1 LHGTPQHDIVRI
13 SNRLL
18 FVIPLNR
25 MGFLHGQLVLQNSLT
40 EALFGPG
47 RYKPTGQTILRMS
60 VLSRTT
66 YERGRMIVQMRV
78 VLPSHPRYLCIARA
92 MVRELGEV
100 SGLREEDVHAVTLAV
115 DEALANVMRH
125 AYKGSHDQQIEFHC
139 DVYDDRMEFR
149 LLDSGEAPVAERI
162 CGQPL
167 DEFSLSGRGTHLIRE
182 IMDDVCYERVAGRN
196 QIKMIKNLPPQKV
209 EGA

>member
-1 LHGTPQHDIVRI
+1 
-13 SNRLL
+13 
-18 FVIPLNR
+18 
-25 MGFLHGQLVLQNSLT
+25 
-40 EALFGPG
+40 
-47 RYKPTGQTILRMS
+47 
-60 VLSRTT
+60 
-66 YERGRMIVQMRV
+66 MIVQMKV

-100 SGLREEDVHAVTLAV
+100 SGLPEEDVHAVALAV

-125 AYKGSHDQQIEFHC
+125 AYKGSHEHQIEFNC

-149 LLDSGEAPVAERI
+149 LLDTGEAPVAERI

-182 IMDDVCYERVAGRN
+182 IMDDVCYQRVEGRN
-196 QIKMIKNLPPQKV
+196 QIRMIKNLPSSKV